1 MRCANNGTKLCKIN
15 KIFRVPLFPRGS
27 IGTKNIWNVQLKKQ
41 RASSILQQNYQ
52 LGSDPKLPIFVNIET
67 RDLFEEEWKAERKRE
82 MFESL
87 RLLLTNLLTS
97 TCKRITNDIV
107 YRYILQHEFLPRHA
121 KIILS
126 DMQKKGQLECYKMDT
141 GQPAPKG
148 SFYLNYRYYTKP
160 CAVFVYK

>member
-1 MRCANNGTKLCKIN
+1 M
-15 KIFRVPLFPRGS
+15 
-27 IGTKNIWNVQLKKQ
+27 
-41 RASSILQQNYQ
+41 
-52 LGSDPKLPIFVNIET
+52 NIET
-67 RDLFEEEWKAERKRE
+67 RDLFEEEWKAERKKE

-141 GQPAPKG
+141 
-148 SFYLNYRYYTKP
+148 
-160 CAVFVYK
+160 

>member
-1 MRCANNGTKLCKIN
+1 M
-15 KIFRVPLFPRGS
+15 
-27 IGTKNIWNVQLKKQ
+27 
-41 RASSILQQNYQ
+41 
-52 LGSDPKLPIFVNIET
+52 NIET